1 MSIAIFLTS
10 CDKECLMEAE
20 SWSKFIIMETL
31 NYYGIALGAVS
42 FLIIGI
48 FHPLVIK
55 SEYYF
60 GRNIW
65 WIFFIVGIVASVL
78 SLISENTFLSV
89 TLGIFGFSSFW
100 GIKEVFEQEQRVKKG
115 RFPKNPKRNYD

>member
-1 MSIAIFLTS
+1 
-10 CDKECLMEAE
+10 
-20 SWSKFIIMETL
+20 METL
-31 NYYGIALGAVS
+31 NYYGIVLGAVS

-55 SEYYF
+55 AEYYF

-78 SLISENTFLSV
+78 SLIIENTFLSV

-100 GIKEVFEQEQRVKKG
+100 GIKEVFEQEQRVKEG